1 MRKLLMSIMALGLSV
16 VLVACG
22 GKSEGQEDNDAQE
35 IETVEFTEEETVSN
49 DQVVATINGN
59 EIKGEE
65 YNLIYAQTKVRLH
78 QYRQDIS
85 DLDMLKEQTLNILID
100 QELLRQDAERAGI
113 EVSAEEVEG
122 QFDEAKEEISEE
134 QFTAFLD
141 QYRLT
146 EEEFKNQLY
155 FSIMHDKYLEL
166 EIPEAEISDEEVKE
180 VYEELKEQNEEFPDF
195 EEVEE
200 RLKQELAMQQE
211 QEELQ
216 DRINELRDEA
226 EIDKII

>member
-1 MRKLLMSIMALGLSV
+1 MSIMALGLSV